1 MWLSVGVL
9 AELTQALG
17 PFTKGE
23 DGVSRKNLKELHL
36 AVAEVCEDKE

>member
-1 MWLSVGVL
+1 MWLSVGAL

-23 DGVSRKNLKELHL
+23 DGVSREIYKGLHL
-36 AVAEVCEDKE
+36 AVAEA